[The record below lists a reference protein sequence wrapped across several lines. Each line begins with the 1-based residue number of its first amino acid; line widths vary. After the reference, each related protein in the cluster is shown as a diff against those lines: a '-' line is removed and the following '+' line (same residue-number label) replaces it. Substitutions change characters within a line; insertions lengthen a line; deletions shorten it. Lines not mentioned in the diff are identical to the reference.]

1 MDVVTILIV
10 LYVESEQLISLTF
23 TKIYLYCLKTTE
35 KGSKL
40 DPAMFSG
47 HGEVPRLLVH
57 PCILPRGLFIS
68 SMVIK
73 NAQSSI

>member
-1 MDVVTILIV
+1 MGRD
-10 LYVESEQLISLTF
+10 QLISLTL

-47 HGEVPRLLVH
+47 HAEVPRLH
-57 PCILPRGLFIS
+57 PCIHSRGLFIS
-68 SMVIK
+68 PILNK
-73 NAQSSI
+73 HEHYQYDCAQRGSDTKAIP